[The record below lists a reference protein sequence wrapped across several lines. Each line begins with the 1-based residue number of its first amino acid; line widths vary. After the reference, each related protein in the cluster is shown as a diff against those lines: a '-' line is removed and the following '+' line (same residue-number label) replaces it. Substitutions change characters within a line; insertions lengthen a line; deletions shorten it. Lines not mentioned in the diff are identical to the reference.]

1 MAWHGV
7 TDAQWE
13 AIRVYLPKA
22 KRSRKG
28 GRPRADDRKCFEG
41 LLWILWTGAPWS
53 ALPREYGAKST
64 VHRRLAQ
71 WTADETLLNLWRA
84 LLARLSERR
93 QVRWDECFVDGTF
106 IVAKKGAPWSG
117 KPSAARERSSWY
129 WPMARVLRSEFAWR
143 RLPRRRRSSSSRS
156 SRQSR

>member
-13 AIRVYLPKA
+13 ESRVRLPKA
-22 KRSRKG
+22 KRSPQG

-53 ALPREYGAKST
+53 ALLRESGAKST
-64 VHRRLAQ
+64 AHRRRAE

-84 LLARLSERR
+84 FLARLSERQ
-93 QVRWDECFVDGTF
+93 QVRWDECFIDGTF
-106 IVAKKGAPWSG
+106 IMAKKGAP
-117 KPSAARERSSWY
+117 
-129 WPMARVLRSEFAWR
+129 
-143 RLPRRRRSSSSRS
+143 
-156 SRQSR
+156 

>member
-13 AIRVYLPKA
+13 AIRVHLPKR

-71 WTADETLLNLWRA
+71 WAADGTLLNLWRA
-84 LLARLSERR
+84 FLARLSERSR
-93 QVRWDECFVDGTF
+93 YGPPFLSLGFR
-106 IVAKKGAPWSG
+106 APS
-117 KPSAARERSSWY
+117 PVLTR
-129 WPMARVLRSEFAWR
+129 LRSRAR
-143 RLPRRRRSSSSRS
+143 RLSSGPTSGSRRSPKNSSSSGVGSPRTS
-156 SRQSR
+156 Q